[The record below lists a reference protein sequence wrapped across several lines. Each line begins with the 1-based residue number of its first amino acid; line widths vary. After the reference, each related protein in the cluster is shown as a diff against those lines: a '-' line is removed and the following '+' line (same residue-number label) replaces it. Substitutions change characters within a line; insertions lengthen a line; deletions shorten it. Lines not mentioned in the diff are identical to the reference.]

1 MISII
6 LPAFNEEKSI
16 KKTITSLKDVLE
28 KHNFGHYEIILIDDG
43 SNDNTLKIALSEK
56 IKVIKNPH
64 NLGYG
69 ISLKKGI
76 DAAKYETLIIMDADL
91 TYPPEKIP
99 DLIKKKNEGYD
110 MVVAQRTGKYY
121 KESPIKLPF
130 RIILRF
136 LVEYIAER
144 KIPDINSGFRI
155 FEKKTAQKYFSHLC
169 NTFSFTTSLTLAYM
183 MNGKFVHYM
192 PIKYFKREGSTKVKL
207 LRDSIRTLQYIVE
220 AVIYYNPMKMFMLLS
235 FFLIILGFFLLIIGA
250 ISTLNIFYIVGV
262 GSILISILT
271 VCMGFLAVLLK
282 QIMQKNN

>member
-16 KKTITSLKDVLE
+16 KKTISSTKEILRK
-28 KHNFGHYEIILIDDG
+28 NNINPFEIIIIDDG
-43 SNDNTLKIALSEK
+43 SSDSTFKIALSEK
-56 IKVIKNPH
+56 VKVIKNPH

-76 DAAKYETLIIMDADL
+76 DAAKYETIIIMDADL
-91 TYPPEKIP
+91 TYPTEKIP

-110 MVVAQRTGKYY
+110 MVVGQRTGKYY
-121 KESPIKLPF
+121 RESPIKLPF

-136 LVEYIAER
+136 LVEYVAER

-155 FEKKTAQKYFSHLC
+155 FDKKTAKKYFSHLC

-183 MNGKFVHYM
+183 MNGKFVHYI
-192 PIKYFKREGSTKVKL
+192 PIEYFKREGSTKVKL
-207 LRDSIRTLQYIVE
+207 LQDSIRTLQYIIE

-235 FFLIILGFFLLIIGA
+235 IFLIVLGIFLLMIGA

-262 GSILISILT
+262 SSIIISILT

-282 QIMQKNN
+282 QIMQKNE